1 MALNTGANQF
11 TDPTFSAKACFIV
24 AGDLTT
30 IVNKGKRAGPMSGLI
45 NKMSM
50 DWWKV
55 KYFSRNWGWIKFKL
69 QTGSLGMMPNLRR
82 LKLNIDGGGKMVNDN
97 FNLASL
103 LADNAGLESLHLK
116 LVDSAGTYTI

>member
-45 NKMSM
+45 N
-50 DWWKV
+50 
-55 KYFSRNWGWIKFKL
+55 
-69 QTGSLGMMPNLRR
+69 R
-82 LKLNIDGGGKMVNDN
+82 LMESEILFPGIE
-97 FNLASL
+97 
-103 LADNAGLESLHLK
+103 AG
-116 LVDSAGTYTI
+116 